1 VDEQELRNRGIEL
14 IAVSFVD
21 NAGIVRAKTVPAARA
36 EAVSRRGVGAPFAFS
51 IFQGNDGM
59 ATATGFEATG
69 DARLIPD
76 LERLAGGVD
85 GWGLAPGD
93 LHEQDGAPWEFCTR
107 AFLKRMAGRLARAG
121 VEMRMAYELE
131 WYAERDDGRP
141 AHSQPA
147 YSLNATAEAA
157 AYLRE
162 VTRRLVAFGV
172 EVEQLHPEYS
182 AGQMEV
188 AVAAADPLQAAD
200 ASVAVRHAV
209 HTAWGHTGI
218 RPSFSPLPRPDGLGN
233 GCHLHFSLWREGAN
247 VIGEG
252 AAPSRDGA
260 AFMAGVLRELPALTA
275 LGCGCP
281 LSYRRIIPDRWTG
294 AYVCWGVENREA
306 PLRFIPG
313 TASARPGG
321 ANAELKAVDASGNPY
336 LVAGAVIAAGLA
348 GLEEEARLPEPVQIE
363 PSRVAKERGLVRLP
377 EGLPAAASALEASPL
392 LREALGERLH
402 DALVAVRRGESAAA
416 ADLTDGALFDLY
428 RWRY

>member
-1 VDEQELRNRGIEL
+1 VDEHELGARGIEL

-59 ATATGFEATG
+59 ATTTGYEATG

-76 LERLAGGVD
+76 LDGLRGGMD

-93 LHEQDGAPWEFCTR
+93 LHEQDGGPWEFCTR
-107 AFLKRMAGRLARAG
+107 TFLKRMTGRLAKAG
-121 VEMRMAYELE
+121 LEMRMAYELE

-157 AYLRE
+157 AYLHE
-162 VTRRLVAFGV
+162 VARRLAAYGV

-188 AVAAADPLQAAD
+188 SVAAAHPLPAAD

-209 HTAWGHTGI
+209 HTAWGQTGI

-233 GCHLHFSLWREGAN
+233 GCHLHFSLWRDGAN
-247 VIGEG
+247 ITGEG
-252 AAPSRDGA
+252 ASPSRDGA
-260 AFMAGVLRELPALTA
+260 AFMAGVLRELAPLTA
-275 LGCGCP
+275 LGCACP
-281 LSYRRIIPDRWTG
+281 LSYERMLPNRWTG
-294 AYVCWGVENREA
+294 AYACWGVENREA

-313 TASARPGG
+313 TASSRPGS

-348 GLEEEARLPEPVQIE
+348 GLEDGAGLPEPVQIE
-363 PSRVAKERGLVRLP
+363 PSRAAGERGLVRLP
-377 EGLPAAASALEASPL
+377 DSLSTAASALEASPL

-402 DALVAVRRGESAAA
+402 DAIVSVRRGEATAAA
-416 ADLTDGALFDLY
+416 QVAEGALSELY

>member
-1 VDEQELRNRGIEL
+1 VHEQELHARGIEL
-14 IAVSFVD
+14 VAVSFVD
-21 NAGIVRAKTVPAARA
+21 NAGIVRAKTVPADRL
-36 EAVSRRGVGAPFAFS
+36 EAVARRGVGAPFAFS

-93 LHEQDGAPWEFCTR
+93 LYEQDGGPWEFCTR
-107 AFLKRMAGRLARAG
+107 TFLRRMAGRLAAAG
-121 VEMRMAYELE
+121 LEMRMAYELE

-157 AYLRE
+157 PYMRE
-162 VTRRLVAFGV
+162 VGRRLAAYGV
-172 EVEQLHPEYS
+172 TVEQLHPEYS
-182 AGQMEV
+182 AGQME
-188 AVAAADPLQAAD
+188 ASVAAADPLGAAD

-233 GCHLHFSLWREGAN
+233 GCHLHFSLWRDGAN
-247 VIGEG
+247 VTGEG
-252 AAPSRDGA
+252 AGPGRDGA

-275 LGCGCP
+275 LGCACP
-281 LSYRRIIPDRWTG
+281 LSYERILPDRWTG

-321 ANAELKAVDASGNPY
+321 ANAELKAVDASGNAY

-348 GLEEEARLPEPVQIE
+348 GLEEVAQLPEPVQIE
-363 PSRVAKERGLVRLP
+363 PSRVAGERGLERLP
-377 EGLPAAASALEASPL
+377 QDLPAAASALEASSL

-402 DALVAVRRGESAAA
+402 DAIVAVRRGESTAAA
-416 ADLTDGALFDLY
+416 QIAEGALFDLY

>member
-1 VDEQELRNRGIEL
+1 VDEQELLQRGIEL
-14 IAVSFVD
+14 VAVSFVD
-21 NAGIVRAKTVPAARA
+21 NAGIVRAKTVPAARVG
-36 EAVSRRGVGAPFAFS
+36 AVCRRGVGAPFAFS

-59 ATATGFEATG
+59 ATATGSEATG

-76 LERLAGGVD
+76 LGRLAGGVD

-93 LHEQDGAPWEFCTR
+93 LQQQDGGPWEFCTR
-107 AFLKRMAGRLARAG
+107 TFLRRMTARLAGAG
-121 VEMRMAYELE
+121 VDMRMAYELE

-157 AYLRE
+157 SYLRE
-162 VTRRLVAFGV
+162 IARRLAAYGV

-188 AVAAADPLQAAD
+188 SVAAADPLQAAD

-218 RPSFSPLPRPDGLGN
+218 RPSFSPLPRAEGLGN
-233 GCHLHFSLWREGAN
+233 GCHLHFSLWRDGAN
-247 VIGEG
+247 LTGDG
-252 AAPSRDGA
+252 AAPSREGA

-275 LGCGCP
+275 LGCACP
-281 LSYRRIIPDRWTG
+281 LSYQRIVPNRWTG

-306 PLRFIPG
+306 PVRFIPG
-313 TASARPGG
+313 SASARPGG

-348 GLEEEARLPEPVQIE
+348 GLQERAELPEPVQIE
-363 PSRVAKERGLVRLP
+363 PSLVADERQLVRLP
-377 EGLPAAASALEASPL
+377 ESLAAAASALEASQL

-402 DALVAVRRGESAAA
+402 DALVAVRRGESTAAA
-416 ADLTDGALFDLY
+416 QVGDDALFGLY